1 VTRARAQG
9 GPWRPTRFTL
19 RTPGGLSQILV
30 GDGVL
35 AQAGARAAARIKPG
49 PCAVITSRKIFRL
62 HGSRLVRALSAAGF
76 SPSLV
81 FLPDGESTKS
91 IASLRSLYLRFLRA
105 RLERRSAIFVL
116 GGGVLCDVGGFAAGT
131 FLRGLPTVLVP
142 TTLLAQ
148 VDAAIGGKTAI
159 NLPQGKNLV
168 GMFHQPVLILSDTA
182 TLATL
187 PSREVRAGLAEVVKI
202 AAALD
207 RRLFARVERLAP
219 RLVRGDRRALTE
231 IVGRAARL
239 KAAIVARDERDL
251 SGVRALLN
259 YGHTV
264 GHALEASRGYRGVL
278 HGEAVAIGIA
288 AACRIGE
295 ALGTLPAADAQ
306 RQIALLETLGLP
318 VRLPP
323 RVRARSIL
331 THLRRDKKAQG
342 GRIPFVLTASV
353 GSANLANQVTDRLLS
368 RVLDEMGAV
377 GLGG

>member
-1 VTRARAQG
+1 MRARARG
-9 GPWRPTRFTL
+9 AERRSTGFTL
-19 RTPGGLSQILV
+19 RTPGGTSRIVV

-35 AQAGARAAARIKPG
+35 ARAGVLAAASVTPG

-62 HGSRLVRALSAAGF
+62 HGRALARALSPAGF
-76 SPSLV
+76 SPTFV

-91 IASLRSLYLRFLRA
+91 VASLSTLYSRFLRV
-105 RLERRSAIFVL
+105 RLERRSAVFVL

-159 NLPQGKNLV
+159 NLPEGKNLV

-187 PSREVRAGLAEVVKI
+187 PAREVRAGLAEAVKI

-207 RRLFARVERLAP
+207 RRLFGRVERLAP
-219 RLVRGDRRALTE
+219 RLVRGDRGALTE
-231 IVGRAARL
+231 IVERAARL

-264 GHALEASRGYRGVL
+264 GHALEASCGYRAIL

-295 ALGTLPAADAQ
+295 ALGTLSAADAH

-318 VRLPP
+318 VRLPA
-323 RVRARSIL
+323 RVPARRIL
-331 THLRRDKKAQG
+331 AHLGRDKKARG
-342 GRIPFVLTASV
+342 GEIPFVLTASV
-353 GSANLANQVTDRLLS
+353 GSAKLANQVPARLLS
-368 RVLDEMGAV
+368 RVLVEMGAV
-377 GLGG
+377 GRGIA